1 MSHHRRS
8 AAVSLGITALL
19 ASTLAGCADT
29 EEESTDQA
37 ICVDEQTQERIDENR
52 CNNDGS
58 PGFFGGAGWYFIPIG
73 FPFPAYGGLVTGGAL
88 RPRAGSVSSYS
99 RPAAGGGT
107 VRSGTVSRG
116 GFGGSSSGRGG
127 G

>member
-19 ASTLAGCADT
+19 ASTLAGCA
-29 EEESTDQA
+29 EEEATTDQA
-37 ICVDEQTQERIDENR
+37 VCIDEQTEERIDEDR
-52 CNNDGS
+52 CNDDGS

-73 FPFPAYGGLVTGGAL
+73 FPFPAYGGIVGGGTL
-88 RPRAGSVSSYS
+88 RPRAGSVPAYS

-107 VRSGTVSRG
+107 VRGGTVSRG